1 MSARVKAPSGDVK
14 IRRRLEEWARA
25 GRRVV
30 NEADTKDLLALAGI
44 PIPAR
49 GGRKGPFAVKLAS
62 DRFPHK
68 TDHGLVHLNVKGPEI
83 GKVSKRLQRV
93 DRNGRVL
100 VEQMI
105 GDGIGEWIIG
115 CKHDATFGPIVLSGP
130 GGIFVELLDQVEIR
144 LAPTRP
150 KIARTMIEAGYGR
163 RILGGL
169 RGKPAGDAA
178 ALADMVVRVSRL
190 FAENKDLIE
199 EIEINPVIVRPK
211 ADGAVAVDAL
221 LVLKQAGGPAV
232 G

>member
-1 MSARVKAPSGDVK
+1 MSARVANATAA
-14 IRRRLEEWARA
+14 IRRRLEDWARQ
-25 GRRVV
+25 GRTVV

-44 PIPAR
+44 AIPRR

-68 TDHGLVHLNVKGPEI
+68 TEHGLVQLNVKGTEVA
-83 GKVSKRLQRV
+83 KVAKRLQRA
-93 DRNGRVL
+93 DRKGRVL

-105 GDGIGEWIIG
+105 GDGIGEWIVG

-144 LAPTRP
+144 LAPAG
-150 KIARTMIEAGYGR
+150 ARVARAMIESGYGR

-190 FAENKDLIE
+190 FAENRDLIE

-211 ADGAVAVDAL
+211 KEGAVAVDAL
-221 LVLKQAGGPAV
+221 LVLKQDRGRAV
-232 G
+232 A

>member
-1 MSARVKAPSGDVK
+1 MSARAANAAAA
-14 IRRRLEEWARA
+14 IRRRLEDWARQ
-25 GRRVV
+25 GRTVV

-44 PIPAR
+44 AIPRR
-49 GGRKGPFAVKLAS
+49 GGKKGPFAVKLAS
-62 DRFPHK
+62 DKFPHK
-68 TDHGLVHLNVKGPEI
+68 TEHGLVQLNIKGTEV
-83 GKVSKRLQRV
+83 GKVAKRLQRA
-93 DRNGRVL
+93 DRKGRVL

-105 GDGIGEWIIG
+105 GDGIGEWIVG

-144 LAPTRP
+144 LAPAG
-150 KIARTMIEAGYGR
+150 ARVARAMIESGYGR

-169 RGKPAGDAA
+169 RGKPAGDAT

-211 ADGAVAVDAL
+211 KAGAVAVDAL
-221 LVLKQAGGPAV
+221 LVLKQDTGRDVA
-232 G
+232 

>member
-1 MSARVKAPSGDVK
+1 MTSRARKVPAGRTD

-44 PIPAR
+44 SIPSR
-49 GGRKGPFAVKLAS
+49 GGKKGPFAVKLAS

-68 TDHGLVHLNVKGPEI
+68 TEHGLVHLNVRGPEV
-83 GKVSKRLQRV
+83 GAVSKRLQRA

-100 VEQMI
+100 VEQMV

-144 LAPTRP
+144 LAPTAA
-150 KIARTMIEAGYGR
+150 KTARAMIEAGYGR
-163 RILGGL
+163 RLLGGL

-178 ALADMVVRVSRL
+178 ALADMVVRLSRL
-190 FAENKDLIE
+190 FADNKDLIE

-211 ADGAVAVDAL
+211 EGGAVAADAL
-221 LVLKQAGGPAV
+221 LVLRRA
-232 G
+232 

>member
-1 MSARVKAPSGDVK
+1 MSARAANATVA
-14 IRRRLEEWARA
+14 IRRRLEDWARQ
-25 GRRVV
+25 GRTVV

-44 PIPAR
+44 TIPRR
-49 GGRKGPFAVKLAS
+49 GGKKGPFAVKLAS
-62 DRFPHK
+62 DKFPHK
-68 TDHGLVHLNVKGPEI
+68 TEHGLVQLNVKGTEV
-83 GKVSKRLQRV
+83 GKVAKRLQRA
-93 DRNGRVL
+93 DRQGRVL

-105 GDGIGEWIIG
+105 GDGIGEWIVG

-144 LAPTRP
+144 LAPAG
-150 KIARTMIEAGYGR
+150 ARVARAMIESGYGR

-211 ADGAVAVDAL
+211 KEGAVAVDAL
-221 LVLKQAGGPAV
+221 LVLKQTRGRAV
-232 G
+232 A